1 MVLHSKILHQSPLY
15 ELKYIKGVDVVEEMN
30 VALRI
35 ATLRTKKGVS
45 AREMS
50 LDMGQNANYI
60 NQIENSGS
68 APSIQGLFY
77 ICEYLGITPSE
88 FFDVDNKNPEKLKA
102 IIENLKKLSDSQLEL
117 IEKLTNEMIKK

>member
-1 MVLHSKILHQSPLY
+1 MDEK
-15 ELKYIKGVDVVEEMN
+15 N
-30 VALRI
+30 VSLRI

-60 NQIENSGS
+60 NHIENGG
-68 APSIQGLFY
+68 ALPSIPGFFY

-88 FFDVDNKNPEKLKA
+88 FFDVDNKNPEKLKK
-102 IIENLKKLSDSQLEL
+102 ITENLKKLNDSQLEI
-117 IEKLTNEMIKK
+117 IEKMTNEMIKK

>member
-1 MVLHSKILHQSPLY
+1 M
-15 ELKYIKGVDVVEEMN
+15 EEMN

-60 NQIENSGS
+60 NQIENGGS

-88 FFDVDNKNPEKLKA
+88 FFDVDNKNPERLKK
-102 IIENLKKLSDSQLEL
+102 INEYLKKLNDEQLEV
-117 IEKLTNEMIKK
+117 IEKLVKDLANK